1 MSGSCGDNGFFGLAA
16 AQAGPGKDPDPG
28 RDTLEGSLLSD
39 PCVMGV
45 IRRKITTLLS
55 GKA

>member
-1 MSGSCGDNGFFGLAA
+1 MSGSCGDNGIFGLAA